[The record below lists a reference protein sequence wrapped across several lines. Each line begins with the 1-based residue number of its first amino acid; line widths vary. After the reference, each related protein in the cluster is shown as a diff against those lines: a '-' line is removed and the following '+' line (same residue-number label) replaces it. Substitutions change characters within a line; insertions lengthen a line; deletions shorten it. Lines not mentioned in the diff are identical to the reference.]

1 MASKQP
7 TCQQLAYLDE
17 LKQRLQELRLR
28 QETFIEETAV
38 ILRNISSDRPVQVKV
53 VPSTK
58 SVVLPVRCEE
68 EHESAGNIKQL
79 IQQFEDL
86 RKTSKQFSD
95 QAMPEELLGVDVRK
109 LLKGYE
115 NLIMEGNIL
124 HKNWMLLKKTTESC
138 ARQEYLNE
146 DLPRTKSEATTQ
158 RQYYNIQTN
167 RKLFE
172 KLAKSP
178 SKFVHKI
185 RRTNY
190 SNQIKFGV
198 GSKKLMYPEH
208 EGKTQYS
215 ENDRRQRFGAL
226 LQLIFR
232 VSPFNKC
239 SMRKTISE
247 KDVRKSDL
255 NK

>member
-68 EHESAGNIKQL
+68 ELESAGNIKQL
-79 IQQFEDL
+79 IRRFEDL

-115 NLIMEGNIL
+115 NLIIEGNIL
-124 HKNWMLLKKTTESC
+124 HKNWMLLKKTTES
-138 ARQEYLNE
+138 
-146 DLPRTKSEATTQ
+146 
-158 RQYYNIQTN
+158 
-167 RKLFE
+167 
-172 KLAKSP
+172 
-178 SKFVHKI
+178 
-185 RRTNY
+185 
-190 SNQIKFGV
+190 
-198 GSKKLMYPEH
+198 
-208 EGKTQYS
+208 
-215 ENDRRQRFGAL
+215 
-226 LQLIFR
+226 
-232 VSPFNKC
+232 
-239 SMRKTISE
+239 
-247 KDVRKSDL
+247 
-255 NK
+255 